1 MKKKLLYFLALLFS
15 IFALAGCSVGSKPS
29 QVYSD
34 FYVPDVIDMGNAHYY
49 YTIDKRTGVVYLS
62 YSEYNHHG
70 ITVMLNADGTPV
82 TADQLGIEFDSTI
95 KGIKK

>member
-1 MKKKLLYFLALLFS
+1 MKKKILYFLELLLS

-29 QVYSD
+29 KMYSD
-34 FYVPDVIDMGNAHYY
+34 FYVPDVVDMGNENYY

-62 YSEYNHHG
+62 YSESYHHG

-82 TADQLGIEFDSTI
+82 TADQLGITFDSTI
-95 KGIKK
+95 KEH